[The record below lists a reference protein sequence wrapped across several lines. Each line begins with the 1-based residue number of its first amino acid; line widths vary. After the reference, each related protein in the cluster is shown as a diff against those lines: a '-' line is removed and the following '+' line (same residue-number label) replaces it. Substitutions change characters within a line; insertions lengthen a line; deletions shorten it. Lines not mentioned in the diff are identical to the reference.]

1 MFHILF
7 QERER
12 SNRRIYFQVQIS
24 GTMLKVKY
32 KSIAKES
39 MLASN
44 IVEYVLFWVLHVIK
58 LLYLLK
64 NELLFL
70 HSDVDLH

>member
-1 MFHILF
+1 MLLRRRHLTNSMFHILF
-7 QERER
+7 QELER

-24 GTMLKVKY
+24 GTMLKVKS

-44 IVEYVLFWVLHVIK
+44 IVEYVLF
-58 LLYLLK
+58 
-64 NELLFL
+64 
-70 HSDVDLH
+70 